1 MRIQHTTYRKIIAL
15 LILLSS
21 VSSLFAQSKTYHV
34 TAEATSGGDGLSWDK
49 AITLTEALNLAK
61 AGDEIWVKGYEDITG
76 HIYKAPEGGFVLP
89 SGVAMYGGFEGK
101 ETNKNALPTGRHKYQ
116 MKYQTALVGDIN
128 TNDKASQQLIIYPE
142 NTTRTDNATHVLT
155 LQMGVTP
162 GNTNENNAPTIVS
175 GFLIAAGN
183 ASGEN
188 TSANGRGGGIY
199 VVNNSNGGNAQ
210 SRFFRISQCNFA
222 NNYGMRGGAIY
233 VDKSCTNPQSAISYC
248 SFFNNVAGKRGTS
261 ENEGGGMWIDGT
273 ATVYNCNINNNTN
286 GGIRLSKTS
295 KIVNCSVIANT
306 VSAVDLTAAGAS
318 GSDGGGAVY
327 NTVLWHCTTLCKNDT
342 RPVFKSCAF
351 SEVESADGKDANGNV
366 RISIQNHTTKPA
378 PWFVQSVVNLGYDF
392 SFSSNLKQL
401 INTSFRFEETSAL
414 YGAGDLQYY
423 QNYIEKSNLEAT
435 GSTDVRGKKRYESS
449 SIDIG
454 AYEYE
459 RLMAGRIRYVMQ
471 NRQGTGDGSSW
482 ANAMDDIQKA
492 INDLAEDANGMKG
505 EVWVAEGTYEI
516 KNRIAEAQ
524 NAPTSLL
531 MKDGISVYGSFKGNE
546 TSRAQR
552 IAASTDLKEPWSW
565 HYKSTIK
572 GNGYES
578 TTWSPT
584 DEEWKVTSSSYHVVW
599 FAPLPD
605 GGQAFSDNVYLEG
618 FIIEGGA
625 YQETNDKKFEPD
637 CGAGVY
643 MNDPNAKLRYCIV
656 RNCNPGIKDTENKTP
671 RGGGIYC
678 RNGMTEGNL
687 VYNCSAYMGGGIYID
702 DAGFVTRSMVTNC
715 SANMGAGVYLK
726 GDATDPNKAYYQ
738 ILATS
743 VVSNNTSTRNGAVY
757 VDGHGLV
764 INNTIT
770 NNYTTNTSDA
780 ADKESS
786 NTGGVYIKKKGLI
799 ANNIIWNN
807 SLLQSTSNSNHQAAR
822 AQVYAASPTKET
834 VQFYNN
840 AISDVNA
847 AIWNN
852 TYQVGT
858 TAINN
863 YYSGMGFEQI
873 QGTQFSTKED
883 FNNKR
888 GVITDKTEVDY
899 FWEVKQ
905 GTRLR
910 NIGISY
916 ALLPSAYLYQ
926 PQIDLNGKPF
936 SFTPSTGAYMPDNHD
951 IVFELNTTAKRL
963 RIYYDR
969 SRELVEGTGQSW
981 EKSYTSSAVDEVID
995 YLATIQDGD
1004 TVNVVEKGSTTKTK
1018 FTINK
1023 ADGYQFEICARE
1035 GIFAPKT
1042 AYVNEESD
1050 AKSCTFRIQPTVLPL
1065 TLYAGY
1071 PAYSEKKNPDDSDR
1085 NPILYRTEVNG
1096 NMEGSELSDGLYHLV
1111 RIEAGANVTIDGYV
1125 FTHAYAAGK
1134 AYMPYGGGALIGSV
1148 DQINDPTTV
1157 KFKNCIFENNT
1168 AMNGA
1173 ALATMPDAENVNLEL
1188 ENCVINNNTS
1198 KDLHNQNPSELPS
1211 IIYLNKSNG
1220 SNNSLTLNHVSIINN
1235 EGVAPDY
1242 NLVQQTSYAVGNKLY
1257 INGAWE
1263 GSKCNNTIDI
1273 NTLGKD
1279 GAMNF
1284 SNPTK
1289 EVGAKMVG
1297 NVYFG
1302 GYAAFRP
1309 LTSSIEAGK
1318 IINSAASS
1326 TTTKDMTGEERN
1338 LGGAPDLGAYEAL
1351 LPKDGHVIYVRSYNT
1366 EWIENNATD
1375 KEQIDGSPNFN
1386 LLNDDTSG
1394 KVYNGTSWDAAI
1406 HGNAVCDLNQLEA
1419 NDNNFYIRLEDGK
1432 MMAAT
1437 KDVRAY
1443 SVYQK
1448 PTSWKNN
1455 TGIYADNYYGPISGH
1470 YSHFMVNGF
1479 INDYLKDNTNA
1490 DLYWNVYQGNTN
1502 HKDKY
1507 SDKDFNLIN
1516 NDRKERYVSGLQFA
1530 VEKAAKY
1537 NEEHKNES
1545 GFIPKEVWV
1554 GAGVYTD
1561 YKGFVIRNG
1570 VKVYGGF
1577 PHEGNPNMDDRLPLL
1592 SQYIP
1597 ARGDKKDKKK
1607 SDYETILQIRKESPV
1622 KRDNNDVLQHNMETE
1637 INNRNVERH
1646 YVLYQPDVCV
1656 PTWHVVGDSSTIT
1669 QANSYRFIKN
1679 NSSHPYYENYQ
1690 GNSANAPYNV
1700 NIYKQYENVKWD
1712 GFTIR
1717 HGYII
1722 NYQANRDGGPGVR
1735 VFDNV
1740 ELENLVI
1747 VNNLNHGYRVRG
1759 GGLYMDG
1766 QNSKISNSYQLNNY
1780 ATNANSVS
1788 KAQVPDDTFK
1798 KNKSKYGNQDVYGGG
1813 AYMIVGTGF
1822 NMVVAKNRVMGTTES
1837 GGGIFI
1843 ESATFYN
1850 NTVAYNMV
1858 ENKNE
1863 GSGIMQWSNAET
1875 GINSSLSLY
1884 NCIIYGNIKRNGGTN
1899 YQVGSTSVNTFKT
1912 PHSCYLPSCTD
1923 ALNNIFKKDSKN
1935 IISSVNPFAD
1945 GENAKN
1951 TLDFRLAAES
1961 KCLNAGTEDLKQ
1973 NGEAKIASLPSKDM
1987 DFTNR
1992 IKDCTVDIGAYEA
2005 DNTENIAAEAKTN
2018 TAGIV
2023 DYIYYVTSN
2032 GYGNRSGDSPKNAA
2046 CADKLQSVLTAAGKL
2061 FEEKNK
2067 GITDNAKKS
2076 KVYVKVAGYQ
2086 ADENGD
2092 RFVYHANTLAD
2103 PNDPQSYTFLIPNGV
2118 WLMGGYNEGTQKNG
2132 VPDPKTYNWDN
2143 DQRDCI
2149 NEYQTLLSAK
2159 TEVKAGSTVTQEVN
2173 GYHTVCFGK
2182 WPTGELDDYNT
2193 TAIEYRAVIDGCHL
2207 IDGNAS
2213 DVAGFKS
2220 MGGAAVVPK
2229 KAHVRNCLITGCE
2242 ATKGGALSLL
2252 KGGMVSGSVI
2262 LNNKAQEGG
2271 AIYAPRTTSQIE
2283 EEKDFHAYVISCTI
2297 VKNDATIGG
2306 GIYQEDNTLIGGNSV
2321 IWGNTAQTD
2330 NNISGKVDF
2339 LSEDY
2344 LQGTGSGSLTTQFYP
2359 YNYCFVEKMSLP
2371 ANMMNTEMSS
2381 DWESYFK
2388 NQTYY
2393 VPRAY
2398 SPLIGNGVDKSYVE
2412 AWKDYGISDYD
2423 ITGKTRTLSER
2434 QTAGAFAL
2442 ELPIFDTTKLLKR
2455 LFVSQEGGELVNDE
2469 NIQKYYGRS
2478 FLTPFNSLDAALDY
2492 IKEAR
2497 EKNVAT
2503 EATHFEIL
2511 MTGGTYKPGKMRK
2524 DKDLSPDQNTIDR
2537 RLQSFT
2543 IPVNVDIFGSFSVND
2558 PYSSTPVDPKTGK
2571 ETGGKFTSLGDKT
2584 LEADGDIKT
2593 ILEDRNKDHMTDN
2606 NKNGLIEPWEFQ
2618 NPTILSGDIKASE
2631 KERNVYHVVY
2641 SNAESTG
2648 TSSSQNNEVVL
2659 DGITIMNG
2667 ETMTELKSIEGENK
2681 IAEIGRGGGIY
2692 TNRVNY
2698 TLNRCRLMKN
2708 SGLHGGAIYANNA
2721 SLDII
2726 GSTIS
2731 GNRDVSEKA
2740 SQDKIALP
2748 GKGGAIYLYLT
2759 ESKNGN
2765 LHIINSLLAN
2775 NDVTCGKI
2783 TSTESSQ
2790 GGAIYIRRA
2799 DDASTMT
2806 AGYQDA
2812 YIVNSLIVN
2821 NKAKEDGAIHV
2832 ENEVSGTITPI
2843 LYNTAIWGNESTG
2856 NSVLLKREHM
2866 RNCAW
2871 DELPESTASTAN
2883 DGNIKLNKENIAS
2896 DGPRFTEPTTIKGY
2910 EGYKLDAKWNPQA
2923 ISVLTDAGDGKK
2935 KADDTYEKGKEGKYF
2950 DWWYKHEDRLDDYG
2964 YPSEY
2969 IRSANSSKEYF
2980 RYVGPKDEKGVVTEK
2995 PIDIGMYEFQYVLKF
3010 TDLERVY
3017 IGMTQEGEGDGSS
3030 WANQSTDL
3038 RGAIIAM
3045 ANPSGN
3051 ASTGTGTGITSKRQ
3065 VFVRGGTYYSPTYSS
3080 GDAFSL
3086 FVNNAD
3092 KAQYIESIELV
3103 GGCTGKK
3110 INGKE
3115 EQDFSNPSVLVE
3127 NPTKVNETKN
3137 LLNITTNG
3145 KPVTIS
3151 GFTFIN
3157 ISNQEDYGVGI
3168 NAVNNLTADGNTA
3181 ATLKVHHCAFRY
3193 NNKAGML
3200 AENKDANSALKLWNV
3215 LFADGKGDGIIINNG
3230 KSDITNA
3237 TFVNN
3242 NGTAVSTTSVYNS
3255 VAWKNKDQA
3264 KLNFKDHYNVI
3275 IDKNVVN
3282 GDVLNGPNFVDP
3294 EHGDYRIRPSLLLL
3308 NQGNNEK
3315 YCQAVGLTEAGH
3327 EIDYPATL
3335 AAEKDLGNT
3344 ARLIGSNIDIGAYE
3358 CDTEMK
3364 SIIYVKSV
3372 LTNGTGESWDNPT
3385 NDLQGA
3391 INLAELYANKHAGEY
3406 GYVFVDRNLKA
3417 DNVNISMPGVKMFG
3431 SMREETSSETG
3442 TEAIVN
3448 DLLSQRKGIIESSSQ
3463 STINGLT
3470 LNNTTTGS
3478 ETRMCLVDG
3487 FKVSGNVSLK
3497 GNSMLSTSIID
3508 GNISGDANGMLYNS
3522 LALGTVENVK
3532 SVNVTASGALS
3543 STTGSA
3549 ANRAS
3554 VNTYN
3559 KPVNTYNKYVK
3570 DEYWKFQLDETSGD
3584 INANADATATNECI
3598 DKVMHRHDLAGNK
3611 RIRDN
3616 VDNGCFETWYLT
3628 NDAEANMTDYPHGK
3642 SVVYVMTEDKE
3653 LKLDNG
3659 FYTETNPFCPGFL
3672 LLKHHAGLRGNNSYV
3687 NLTNFAVERNLKKGT
3702 NFFSMPF
3709 KATKMEV
3716 SGFENPETSG
3726 VIAYYYNAA
3735 TRAKYDYKFGKTN
3748 SEAWIRGVDNQR
3760 NFTAGF
3766 RMDATEAKTVRFYG
3780 TSYTEKDG
3788 RTNRSLLDKIT
3799 LVQNNNQQPWSSSN
3813 GGGLKFTHKENMG
3826 WNLFGSP
3833 YLCAMNYSDME
3844 YGRVIYQYDDND
3856 KDKGNDNDND
3866 NDNDNG
3872 IYKAIN
3878 TDGIK
3883 TGYIPAMDAVFTQT
3897 ATLDN
3902 SEIVI
3907 VEHSP
3912 ARAKT
3917 AYQATKALNIAIT
3930 QNDRISRA
3938 SNGSP
3943 VDDQLQLNAV
3953 PAQEAKSDFDLG
3965 SDGVKWMTSQNAQIY
3980 ATRNGGRYSLLS
3992 AISIDAEQSIG
4003 ISLPETGEYTISIP
4017 EECDASEYET
4027 VWLKDKE
4034 TGKAIDLKEGDYRF
4048 HASQAGEQ
4056 NHRFTISFNRMATDM
4071 KSDISIQSIGFR
4083 TIVLKGLQPNDLISV
4098 YAADGVLALQKKA
4111 KAEKEQ
4117 VRTAI
4122 QGNVIVEVTRGGKQM
4137 AVRKIALK

>member
-15 LILLSS
+15 LILLSC
-21 VSSLFAQSKTYHV
+21 VNPLFAQDSKTYHV
-34 TAEATSGGDGLSWDK
+34 TAEATDSGDGLSWK
-49 AITLTEALNLAK
+49 NAITLTKALSLAK
-61 AGDEIWVKGYEDITG
+61 AGDEIWVKGYEDITD

-89 SGVAMYGGFEGK
+89 SGVGMYGGFAGDEN
-101 ETNKNALPTGRHKYQ
+101 NKNNLPTGRHKYQ
-116 MKYQTALVGDIN
+116 MKYQTALVGDIG

-142 NTTRTDNATHVLT
+142 NTTRNDNATHVLT
-155 LQMGVTP
+155 LQMGVTQD
-162 GNTNENNAPTIVS
+162 NTNDGNKPTIVS

-199 VVNNSNGGNAQ
+199 VVNNSNDNNAG
-210 SRFFRISQCNFA
+210 SRYFRISQCNFA

-233 VDKSCTNPQSAISYC
+233 VDNSCTNQQSAISYC
-248 SFFNNVAGKRGTS
+248 SFFNNVAGKRGAS
-261 ENEGGGMWIDGT
+261 DNEGGGMWIDGT

-286 GGIRLSKTS
+286 GGIRLSSTS

-306 VSAVDLTAAGAS
+306 VSAVDLTTAGAS
-318 GSDGGGAVY
+318 ESDGGGAVY

-351 SEVESADGKDANGNV
+351 SEVEPAGGKDANGNV
-366 RISIQNHTTKPA
+366 HISIQNHTTKPA

-459 RLMAGRIRYVMQ
+459 RLMAGRIRYVKEGG
-471 NRQGTGDGSSW
+471 NGKGTSW
-482 ANAMDDIQKA
+482 EDAMGDIQKA

-505 EVWVAEGTYEI
+505 EVWVAQGTYEI

-531 MKDGISVYGSFKGNE
+531 MKDGISVYGSFRGDE

-552 IAASTDLKEPWSW
+552 LAESTDLKEPWSW
-565 HYKSTIK
+565 HYTSTIK

-618 FIIEGGA
+618 FTIEGGA

-726 GDATDPNKAYYQ
+726 GDATDPSKAYYQ

-858 TAINN
+858 TALNN
-863 YYSGMGFEQI
+863 YYSGMGFI
-873 QGTQFSTKED
+873 QGGTNTPFSTEKD

-888 GVITDKTEVDY
+888 GVITDKTEINY
-899 FWEVKQ
+899 FWELKQ

-936 SFTPSTGAYMPDNHD
+936 SFTPSTGAYMPDNHN
-951 IVFELNTTAKRL
+951 IVFEQNTTTKRL

-1004 TVNVVEKGSTTKTK
+1004 TVNVVEKGSTTKTE
-1018 FTINK
+1018 FIINK

-1071 PAYSEKKNPDDSDR
+1071 PSYSEKKNPDDSDR
-1085 NPILYRTEVNG
+1085 NPTLYRTEVNG
-1096 NMEGSELSDGLYHLV
+1096 NIEGSELSDGLYHLV

-1148 DQINDPTTV
+1148 DQINDSTTV

-1173 ALATMPDAENVNLEL
+1173 ALATMPDAENVDLEL

-1198 KDLHNQNPSELPS
+1198 QDINEQQLTEWPS
-1211 IIYLNKSNG
+1211 IIYLNKSEG
-1220 SNNSLTLNHVSIINN
+1220 SNNQLTLKHVTIINN
-1235 EGVAPDY
+1235 IGLAPEKKD
-1242 NLVQQTSYAVGNKLY
+1242 LGSTSYAAGNVVIYQNAKM
-1257 INGAWE
+1257 E
-1263 GSKCNNTIDI
+1263 GSTANNSIYSI
-1273 NTLGKD
+1273 NTLGEN
-1279 GAMNF
+1279 GAKNF

-1297 NVYFG
+1297 NVYYG
-1302 GYAAFRP
+1302 GYASFRP
-1309 LTSSIEAGK
+1309 LTSSVQAGT
-1318 IINSAASS
+1318 IINSAASCA
-1326 TTTKDMTGEERN
+1326 TPMDITGEERN

-1351 LPKDGHVIYVRSYNT
+1351 LPEDGRVIYVRSYNT
-1366 EWIENNATD
+1366 EWIENDATG
-1375 KEQIDGSPNFN
+1375 KEQIDGSPNFD

-1394 KVYNGTSWDAAI
+1394 KVYNGTSWDTAI
-1406 HGNAVCDLNQLEA
+1406 HGNAVCDLNQLA
-1419 NDNNFYIRLEDGK
+1419 AYDNNFYVRLADGK

-1437 KDVRAY
+1437 KDVSAY
-1443 SVYQK
+1443 SEYQK

-1455 TGIYADNYYGPISGH
+1455 TGIYADNYYGPIAGH
-1470 YSHFMVNGF
+1470 YSHFMVNGY
-1479 INDYLKDNTNA
+1479 INDYLKDDANA

-1561 YKGFVIRNG
+1561 YKGFVIRDG

-1622 KRDNNDVLQHNMETE
+1622 YRDNNDVLQHNMKTE
-1637 INNRNVERH
+1637 IDKRKVERH

-1679 NSSHPYYENYQ
+1679 NSSHPYYANYQ
-1690 GNSANAPYNV
+1690 GNSVNAPYNV

-1780 ATNANSVS
+1780 ATNANSVP

-1798 KNKSKYGNQDVYGGG
+1798 NNKSNYGNQDVYGGG

-1822 NMVVAKNRVMGTTES
+1822 NMVVTKNRVMGSTES

-1951 TLDFRLAAES
+1951 TLDFRLAANSE
-1961 KCLNAGTEDLKQ
+1961 CLNAGTEDLNQ

-2067 GITDNAKKS
+2067 GITDNAKKH

-2213 DVAGFKS
+2213 DKAGFKS

-2252 KGGMVSGSVI
+2252 KGSMVSGSVI

-2283 EEKDFHAYVISCTI
+2283 EKKGFHAYVISCTI

-2330 NNISGKVDF
+2330 NNISGKVDI
-2339 LSEDY
+2339 LSADY
-2344 LQGTGSGSLTTQFYP
+2344 LQGTGSLTTKFYP

-2388 NQTYY
+2388 DQTYY

-2398 SPLIGNGVDKSYVE
+2398 SPLIGNGVDKSYIE
-2412 AWKDYGISDYD
+2412 AWKNYGISDFD
-2423 ITGKTRTLSER
+2423 ITGKTRTLRER

-2442 ELPIFDTTKLLKR
+2442 ELPTFDTTKLLRR
-2455 LFVSQEGGELVNDE
+2455 LFVSQEGGELVNDAD
-2469 NIQKYYGRS
+2469 IQKYYGRS

-2492 IKEAR
+2492 INEAR
-2497 EKNVAT
+2497 KQKVAT

-2524 DKDLSPDQNTIDR
+2524 DKDLSPEQNTIDR

-2543 IPVNVDIFGSFSVND
+2543 IPVNVDIYGSFSVEDN
-2558 PYSSTPVDPKTGK
+2558 YSSDPKDAVPT
-2571 ETGGKFTSLGDKT
+2571 ESFTSLGNIT
-2584 LEADGDIKT
+2584 LRPEMKIKDI
-2593 ILEDRNKDHMTDN
+2593 LSERNKNHMADN

-2631 KERNVYHVVY
+2631 TERNVYHVVY
-2641 SNAESTG
+2641 SNAESTE

-2740 SQDKIALP
+2740 SQDEIAMP

-2799 DDASTMT
+2799 MT

-2832 ENEVSGTITPI
+2832 ENEVTSGTITPI

-2871 DELPESTASTAN
+2871 DELPESTASTTK
-2883 DGNIKLNKENIAS
+2883 DGNIKLNTENIAS

-2923 ISVLTDAGDGKK
+2923 ISVLTDAGDGRKD
-2935 KADDTYEKGKEGKYF
+2935 ANVANEAHEEGKYF
-2950 DWWYKHEDRLDDYG
+2950 DWWNKHENRLKTYG
-2964 YPSEY
+2964 YRSEY
-2969 IRSANSSKEYF
+2969 IRSANSSKDYF

-3051 ASTGTGTGITSKRQ
+3051 SSTGPGTGITSKRQ

-3086 FVNNAD
+3086 YVNDAD

-3151 GFTFIN
+3151 GFTFTN
-3157 ISNQEDYGVGI
+3157 MSNQKDYGVGI
-3168 NAVNNLTADGNTA
+3168 NAMVNNDKAGTGKEMVIHHCSFRHNKGIALDIDNTA
-3181 ATLKVHHCAFRY
+3181 
-3193 NNKAGML
+3193 
-3200 AENKDANSALKLWNV
+3200 KLGTRMWNI
-3215 LFADGKGDGIIINNG
+3215 LFADGDNDAIRLNDSQSMHFVNV
-3230 KSDITNA
+3230 
-3237 TFVNN
+3237 TFVKNRLKAID
-3242 NGTAVSTTSVYNS
+3242 GTASVYNS
-3255 VAWKNKDQA
+3255 LAWQNGDNSIKEGADR
-3264 KLNFKDHYNVI
+3264 YNVVFPN
-3275 IDKNVVN
+3275 DVAN
-3282 GDVLNGPNFVDP
+3282 GDVLKGPNFVDP
-3294 EHGDYRIRPSLLLL
+3294 EKEDYRIRPSLLLL
-3308 NQGNNEK
+3308 DKGSNTK
-3315 YCQAVGLTEAGH
+3315 YIDKTGLKKKSTVAETFAK
-3327 EIDYPATL
+3327 
-3335 AAEKDLGNT
+3335 EKDLGNT
-3344 ARLIGSNIDIGAYE
+3344 ARLIGDNIDIGAYE
-3358 CDTEMK
+3358 CDTK
-3364 SIIYVKSV
+3364 LRDIIYVKEGSAV
-3372 LTNGTGESWDNPT
+3372 AGTGESWDSPT

-3391 INLAELYANKHAGEY
+3391 INLAELYANKHAGKY

-3431 SMREETSSETG
+3431 SMRNETSSATG
-3442 TEAIVN
+3442 TENIVK
-3448 DLLSQRKGIIESSSQ
+3448 DLLTQRKGIIESASQ
-3463 STINGLT
+3463 SAINGLT
-3470 LNNTTTGS
+3470 INNTNTGATS
-3478 ETRMCLVDG
+3478 IVDG
-3487 FKVSGNVSLK
+3487 FKISGAVSIQ

-3532 SVNVTASGALS
+3532 TVNVTASGTLPT
-3543 STTGSA
+3543 TTGSA

-3554 VNTYN
+3554 VT
-3559 KPVNTYNKYVK
+3559 TYNKYVK
-3570 DEYWKFQLDETSGD
+3570 DEYWKYQLDETD
-3584 INANADATATNECI
+3584 NANINANTDASKTQGCI
-3598 DKVMHRHDLAGNK
+3598 DMVMHNHDLAGNL
-3611 RIRDN
+3611 RIRGK

-3628 NDAEANMTDYPHGK
+3628 NDTEANKVDYPHGK
-3642 SVVYVMTEDKE
+3642 SVVYVMEVDKE

-3659 FYTETNPFCPGFL
+3659 FYTDTNPFSPGFL

-3687 NLTNFAVERNLKKGT
+3687 NLTNFAVERNLKAGT

-3709 KATKMEV
+3709 KATNMEV
-3716 SGFENPETSG
+3716 EGTDNPADGSVT
-3726 VIAYYYNAA
+3726 AYYYNAA
-3735 TRAKYDYKFGKTN
+3735 TRAKYDYKFDKTN
-3748 SEAWIRGVDNQR
+3748 SEAWVRGVDNQR

-3766 RMDATEAKTVRFYG
+3766 RMEANGNKTVRFYG
-3780 TSYTEKDG
+3780 NSYTEKDG

-3844 YGRVIYQYDDND
+3844 YGRVIYQCEE
-3856 KDKGNDNDND
+3856 
-3866 NDNDNG
+3866 NG
-3872 IYKAIN
+3872 SYKVIN
-3878 TDGIK
+3878 TYDSNTGNS
-3883 TGYIPAMDAVFTQT
+3883 TDGYIPAMDAVFTQT

-3902 SEIVI
+3902 SESVI
-3907 VEHSP
+3907 VKHSA
-3912 ARAKT
+3912 ARAET
-3917 AYQATKALNIAIT
+3917 AYQETRALDITIT

-3938 SNGSP
+3938 SNGTP

-3965 SDGVKWMTSQNAQIY
+3965 SDGVKWMASQNAQIY

-4048 HASQAGEQ
+4048 HANQAGEQ

-4083 TIVLKGLQPNDLISV
+4083 TIVVKGLQPNDLISV

-4122 QGNVIVEVTRGGKQM
+4122 QGNVIVEVTRGGKQV

>member
-1 MRIQHTTYRKIIAL
+1 MRIHHTTYRKIIAV
-15 LILLSS
+15 LILLNC
-21 VSSLFAQSKTYHV
+21 VTSLSAQGKTYYV
-34 TAEATSGGDGLSWDK
+34 KADSEITTSGSDGLSWEN
-49 AITLTEALNLAK
+49 AITLTEALRLAK

-76 HIYKAPEGGFVLP
+76 HIYKAPKGGFVLP
-89 SGVAMYGGFEGK
+89 SGVAMYGGFAGD
-101 ETNKNALPTGRHKYQ
+101 ETIKNDFPTGRHKYQ

-142 NTTRTDNATHVLT
+142 NTTRSDNATHVLT
-155 LQMGVTP
+155 LQLGVTQD
-162 GNTNENNAPTIVS
+162 NTNDGNKPTIVS

-183 ASGEN
+183 AKGEN

-199 VVNNSNGGNAQ
+199 VVNNSNDNNAG
-210 SRFFRISQCNFA
+210 SRYFRISQCNFA

-233 VDKSCTNPQSAISYC
+233 VDNSCTNQLSAISYC
-248 SFFNNVAGKRGTS
+248 SIFNNVAGKRGTS

-286 GGIRLSKTS
+286 GGIRLSNTS

-306 VSAVDLTAAGAS
+306 VSAVDLTTAGAS
-318 GSDGGGAVY
+318 GSNDGGAVY

-351 SEVESADGKDANGNV
+351 SEVEPAGGKDANGNV
-366 RISIQNHTTKPA
+366 HISIQNHTTKPA
-378 PWFVQSVVNLGYDF
+378 PWFVQNVVNLGFDF

-459 RLMAGRIRYVMQ
+459 RLMAGRIRYVMPT
-471 NRQGTGDGSSW
+471 RQGTGDGSSW
-482 ANAMDDIQKA
+482 ENAMDDIQKA

-531 MKDGISVYGSFKGNE
+531 MKDGISVYGSFKGDE

-726 GDATDPNKAYYQ
+726 GDAKDPNKAYYQ

-786 NTGGVYIKKKGLI
+786 NTGGVYIKEKGLI

-807 SLLQSTSNSNHQAAR
+807 SLLQSTSNSNQQAAR

-863 YYSGMGFEQI
+863 YYSGMGFVLG
-873 QGTQFSTKED
+873 GTNTPFSTEGD

-888 GVITDKTEVDY
+888 GVITDKTEINY
-899 FWEVKQ
+899 FWEVKK

-926 PQIDLNGKPF
+926 PKIDLNGKPF

-951 IVFELNTTAKRL
+951 IVFELNKTAKRL

-995 YLATIQDGD
+995 YLATIQDGG
-1004 TVNVVEKGSTTKTK
+1004 TVDVVEKGSTTKTS

-1042 AYVNEESD
+1042 AYVNEEGD

-1071 PAYSEKKNPDDSDR
+1071 PAYSENKNPDDSDR
-1085 NPILYRTEVNG
+1085 NPTRYRTEVNG
-1096 NMEGSELSDGLYHLV
+1096 NMEGSDLSDGLYHLV

-1157 KFKNCIFENNT
+1157 KFRNCIFENNT

-1198 KDLHNQNPSELPS
+1198 QDINEQQLTELPS
-1211 IIYLNKSNG
+1211 IIYLNKSEG
-1220 SNNSLTLNHVSIINN
+1220 SKNQLTLKHVTIVNN
-1235 EGVAPDY
+1235 IGLAPETKD
-1242 NLVQQTSYAVGNKLY
+1242 LGSTSYAAGNVVIYQSKT
-1257 INGAWE
+1257 IE
-1263 GSKCNNTIDI
+1263 GSTANNSIYPI
-1273 NTLGKD
+1273 NTLGEN
-1279 GAMNF
+1279 GAKNF

-1297 NVYFG
+1297 NVYYG
-1302 GYAAFRP
+1302 GYAFFRP

-1318 IINSAASS
+1318 IINSVASS

-1338 LGGAPDLGAYEAL
+1338 LGGAPDLGAYEAI
-1351 LPKDGHVIYVRSYNT
+1351 LPKAGRVIYVRSYNT
-1366 EWIENNATD
+1366 KYISNEDSNYD
-1375 KEQIDGSPNFN
+1375 DQDGEPDFN
-1386 LLNDDTSG
+1386 LLQKSDTQ
-1394 KVYNGTSWDAAI
+1394 YDGTSWDKAI
-1406 HGNAVCDLNQLEA
+1406 IGNAMCDNTIEKSGNKFYVTDNGTLLNTTI
-1419 NDNNFYIRLEDGK
+1419 DNKEYSETGGK
-1432 MMAAT
+1432 YRSET
-1437 KDVRAY
+1437 NSYGDF
-1443 SVYQK
+1443 
-1448 PTSWKNN
+1448 WKN
-1455 TGIYADNYYGPISGH
+1455 SG
-1470 YSHFMVNGF
+1470 
-1479 INDYLKDNTNA
+1479 
-1490 DLYWNVYQGNTN
+1490 
-1502 HKDKY
+1502 
-1507 SDKDFNLIN
+1507 NLQKQKSTDWDTYNQIKN
-1516 NDRKERYVSGLQFA
+1516 NREERYISGLQYA
-1530 VEKAAKY
+1530 VEKAAKI
-1537 NEEHKNES
+1537 NES
-1545 GFIPKEVWV
+1545 LKPGEEPVVVWV
-1554 GAGVYTD
+1554 GAGIYTD
-1561 YKGFVIRNG
+1561 YKGFVIRDK

-1577 PHEGNPNMDDRLPLL
+1577 PYEGYPNESDRHPLL
-1592 SQYIP
+1592 SQYVP
-1597 ARGDKKDKKK
+1597 ARKEYENLVKTK
-1607 SDYETILQIRKESPV
+1607 YETILQIRKESPV
-1622 KRDNNDVLQHNMETE
+1622 YFKKGDKEMWYQEYKPEDGSKYEHTKTLIDKKET
-1637 INNRNVERH
+1637 ERH
-1646 YVLYQPDVCV
+1646 YVLYQPDVCL
-1656 PTWHVVGDSSTIT
+1656 PTWSPSGD
-1669 QANSYRFIKN
+1669 
-1679 NSSHPYYENYQ
+1679 
-1690 GNSANAPYNV
+1690 GNSLRTDGNAV
-1700 NIYKQYENVKWD
+1700 RYKGNLIDNKYYKDYEYAKWD
-1712 GFTIR
+1712 GFSVR

-1722 NYQANRDGGPGVR
+1722 NYPGANRDGGAGVR
-1735 VFDNV
+1735 VFRGV
-1740 ELENLVI
+1740 ELENLII
-1747 VNNLNHGYRVRG
+1747 VNNFNHGGRVRG

-1766 QNSKISNSYQLNNY
+1766 ENSKISNSYLLRNLSY
-1780 ATNANSVS
+1780 ANSS
-1788 KAQVPDDTFK
+1788 E
-1798 KNKSKYGNQDVYGGG
+1798 SYGGG
-1813 AYMIVGTGF
+1813 AYMIQGTGY
-1822 NMVVAKNRVMGTTES
+1822 NLVVANNRCYNGTCR
-1837 GGGIFI
+1837 GGGIFL
-1843 ESATFYN
+1843 ESAKFYN
-1850 NTVAYNMV
+1850 NTIAYNMATD
-1858 ENKNE
+1858 
-1863 GSGIMQWSNAET
+1863 GT
-1875 GINSSLSLY
+1875 GIYHWQDAKTGVASQLSLY
-1884 NCIIYGNIKRNGGTN
+1884 NCIIYDNYNNSKQITDQVNSAASDKMNPSHNCYMNSGNINDKFKECDGNFTGTKAQAFPFENQTYESGHEGNFRFRNARL
-1899 YQVGSTSVNTFKT
+1899 K
-1912 PHSCYLPSCTD
+1912 
-1923 ALNNIFKKDSKN
+1923 NN
-1935 IISSVNPFAD
+1935 
-1945 GENAKN
+1945 
-1951 TLDFRLAAES
+1951 FRLAANSE
-1961 KCLNAGTEDLKQ
+1961 CLNAGTEDLNQ
-1973 NGEAKIASLPSKDM
+1973 NDEAKIASLPSKDM

-2005 DNTENIAAEAKTN
+2005 DNTENIAAQEKKYKADN
-2018 TAGIV
+2018 ADIV

-2032 GYGNRSGDSPKNAA
+2032 GYGNRSGDSPENAA
-2046 CADKLQSVLTAAGKL
+2046 CADKLQSVLTAAGEL
-2061 FEEKNK
+2061 FKEKNK
-2067 GITDNAKKS
+2067 GITDNNKKH

-2086 ADENGD
+2086 ADENGN

-2103 PNDPQSYTFLIPNGV
+2103 PKDPQSYTFLIPNGV

-2132 VPDPKTYNWDN
+2132 VPDPKTYNWDV

-2193 TAIEYRAVIDGCHL
+2193 RAIEYRAVIDGCHL

-2213 DVAGFKS
+2213 DKAGFKS

-2297 VKNDATIGG
+2297 VKNEATTGG

-2330 NNISGKVDF
+2330 NNISGKVDI

-2344 LQGTGSGSLTTQFYP
+2344 LQGTGSLTTQFYP

-2371 ANMMNTEMSS
+2371 ANMMNTEMTS

-2388 NQTYY
+2388 DETYY

-2398 SPLIGNGVDKSYVE
+2398 SPLIGNGVDKAYIE
-2412 AWKDYGISDYD
+2412 AWKKYGISDYD
-2423 ITGKTRTLSER
+2423 ITGKTRTLIER

-2442 ELPIFDTTKLLKR
+2442 KLPTFDTARLLKR

-2469 NIQKYYGRS
+2469 DIQKYYGRS

-2492 IKEAR
+2492 IEEAR
-2497 EKNVAT
+2497 KQIVAA
-2503 EATHFEIL
+2503 ATTRFEIL
-2511 MTGGTYKPGKMRK
+2511 MTGGTYKPGKMREK
-2524 DKDLSPDQNTIDR
+2524 GNISTGQTNIDR

-2543 IPVNVDIFGSFSVND
+2543 IPANVDIFGSFNVND
-2558 PYSSTPVDPKTGK
+2558 LYSSTPVDPKTGEK
-2571 ETGGKFTSLGDKT
+2571 TGEELISLGGKT
-2584 LEADGDIKT
+2584 LKADGEIKT
-2593 ILEDRNKDHMTDN
+2593 ILENRNKDHMTDN

-2631 KERNVYHVVY
+2631 KEHNVYHVVY

-2740 SQDKIALP
+2740 SQDEIALP

-2759 ESKNGN
+2759 ASKNGN

-2775 NDVTCGKI
+2775 NDVTCGKY
-2783 TSTESSQ
+2783 TGTEVSQ

-2799 DDASTMT
+2799 DDASSM
-2806 AGYQDA
+2806 AEDYQDA

-2821 NKAKEDGAIHV
+2821 NKANQDGAIHV
-2832 ENEVSGTITPI
+2832 ENEVKGGTITPI

-2856 NSVLLKREHM
+2856 NSVLLQREHM
-2866 RNCAW
+2866 NNCAW
-2871 DELPESTASTAN
+2871 DELPESTTSTAN

-2923 ISVLTDAGDGKK
+2923 ISVLTDAGDGRKD
-2935 KADDTYEKGKEGKYF
+2935 ANVANEAHEEGKYF
-2950 DWWYKHEDRLDDYG
+2950 DWWNKHEDRLEAYG
-2964 YPSEY
+2964 YRSEY
-2969 IRSANSSKEYF
+2969 IRSANSSKDYF
-2980 RYVGPKDEKGVVTEK
+2980 RYVGPKDENGNEADK

-3051 ASTGTGTGITSKRQ
+3051 SSAGTGTGITSKRQ

-3086 FVNNAD
+3086 FVNNGD
-3092 KAQYIESIELV
+3092 KAKYIESIELV

-3110 INGKE
+3110 KNGKE

-3151 GFTFIN
+3151 GFTFTN
-3157 ISNQEDYGVGI
+3157 MSNQKDYGVGI
-3168 NAVNNLTADGNTA
+3168 NAVNNLTADGKTA

-3200 AENKDANSALKLWNV
+3200 AQNTDAKSALKLWNV
-3215 LFADGKGDGIIINNG
+3215 LFANGYRDGIIITGDG
-3230 KSDITNA
+3230 KPDITNA

-3242 NGTAVSTTSVYNS
+3242 KGNAVSTKSVYNS
-3255 VAWKNKDQA
+3255 VAWGNGTQD
-3264 KLNFKDHYNVI
+3264 LNTDNS
-3275 IDKNVVN
+3275 NVVIAADIKN

-3315 YCQAVGLTEAGH
+3315 YCQAVGLTEEGH

-3344 ARLIGSNIDIGAYE
+3344 ARLIGDKIDIGAYE

-3372 LTNGTGESWDNPT
+3372 LTNGTGENWDNPT

-3391 INLAELYANKHAGEY
+3391 INLAELYANKNPGEY

-3431 SMREETSSETG
+3431 SMREETSSKPG
-3442 TEAIVN
+3442 TEAIVSN
-3448 DLLSQRKGIIESSSQ
+3448 LLSQRRGIIESSSQ

-3470 LNNTTTGS
+3470 LNNATTGT

-3497 GNSMLSTSIID
+3497 GNSMLSTSILD
-3508 GNISGDANGMLYNS
+3508 ANAKVSGDASGLLYNS

-3532 SVNVTASGALS
+3532 SVNVTASGELPS
-3543 STTGSA
+3543 PDGSA

-3554 VNTYN
+3554 VTTDNKYN
-3559 KPVNTYNKYVK
+3559 EYVK
-3570 DEYWKFQLDETSGD
+3570 DDYWKYQLVETD
-3584 INANADATATNECI
+3584 NDNINKHDANVDGNPTKACI
-3598 DKVMHRHDLAGNK
+3598 TQVMHNHDLAGNQ
-3611 RIRDN
+3611 RIRDK

-3628 NDAEANMTDYPHGK
+3628 NDAEAKETDYPHGK

-3659 FYTETNPFCPGFL
+3659 LYTETNPFSPGFL

-3687 NLTNFAVERNLKKGT
+3687 NLTYFAVERDLKAGT

-3709 KATKMEV
+3709 KATDMKVEGTNDPANGSV
-3716 SGFENPETSG
+3716 T
-3726 VIAYYYNAA
+3726 AYYYNAA
-3735 TRAKYDYKFGKTN
+3735 TRAKYDYKFDQNDSK
-3748 SEAWIRGVDNQR
+3748 AWVRGVDNQR

-3766 RMDATEAKTVRFYG
+3766 RMDANGNKTVRFYG
-3780 TSYTEKDG
+3780 ISYTENG
-3788 RTNRSLLDKIT
+3788 SQLGQIT

-3856 KDKGNDNDND
+3856 KDKGN
-3866 NDNDNG
+3866 
-3872 IYKAIN
+3872 YKTIN
-3878 TDGIK
+3878 TYDSATGS
-3883 TGYIPAMDAVFTQT
+3883 TTDGYIPAMDAVFTQT

-3902 SEIVI
+3902 SESVI
-3907 VEHSP
+3907 VKHSP
-3912 ARAKT
+3912 ARATT
-3917 AYQATKALNIAIT
+3917 AYAETRALDIAIT
-3930 QNDRISRA
+3930 QNSRISRA
-3938 SNGSP
+3938 GNGTP

-3965 SDGVKWMTSQNAQIY
+3965 SDGVKWMASQNAQIY

-4017 EECDASEYET
+4017 EDCDASEYET

-4122 QGNVIVEVTRGGKQM
+4122 QGNVIVEVTRGGKQV

>member
-15 LILLSS
+15 LILLSC
-21 VSSLFAQSKTYHV
+21 VNPLFAQDSKTYHV
-34 TAEATSGGDGLSWDK
+34 TAEATTGGDGSSWKK
-49 AITLTEALNLAK
+49 AITLTEALSQAT

-89 SGVAMYGGFEGK
+89 SGVAMYGGFKGD
-101 ETNKNALPTGRHKYQ
+101 ETIKNNLPTGRHKYQ
-116 MKYQTALVGDIN
+116 MKYQTALVGDID
-128 TNDKASQQLIIYPE
+128 TNDQASQQLIIYPE
-142 NTTRTDNATHVLT
+142 NTTRSDNATHVLT

-162 GNTNENNAPTIVS
+162 DNTNDGNKPTIVS

-183 ASGEN
+183 ASGAN

-199 VVNNSNGGNAQ
+199 VVNNSNDGNAQ

-233 VDKSCTNPQSAISYC
+233 VDNSCTNQQSAISYC
-248 SFFNNVAGKRGTS
+248 SFFNNVAGKRGAS
-261 ENEGGGMWIDGT
+261 DNEGGGMWIDGT

-286 GGIRLSKTS
+286 GGIRLSSTS

-306 VSAVDLTAAGAS
+306 VSAVDLTTAGAS

-401 INTSFRFEETSAL
+401 FNTSFRFEETSAL

-459 RLMAGRIRYVMQ
+459 RLMAGRIRYVMP
-471 NRQGTGDGSSW
+471 NRVGKGDGSSW
-482 ANAMDDIQKA
+482 ENAMDDIQKA

-531 MKDGISVYGSFKGNE
+531 MKDGISVYGSFKGDE
-546 TSRAQR
+546 KSRAER

-565 HYKSTIK
+565 HYPSIIK

-618 FIIEGGA
+618 FTIEGGA
-625 YQETNDKKFEPD
+625 YQETNDPKFYPD

-643 MNDPNAKLRYCIV
+643 MDDPNAKLRYCIV

-951 IVFELNTTAKRL
+951 IVFELNKTDKRL

-981 EKSYTSSAVDEVID
+981 ANSYTSSAVDEVID
-995 YLATIQDGD
+995 YLATIQEGD

-1023 ADGYQFEICARE
+1023 KDGYQFEICARE

-1071 PAYSEKKNPDDSDR
+1071 PAYSEKEDPTDSDR

-1096 NMEGSELSDGLYHLV
+1096 NIEGSELSDGLYHLV

-1198 KDLHNQNPSELPS
+1198 QDINEQQLTEWPS
-1211 IIYLNKSNG
+1211 IIYLNKSEG
-1220 SNNSLTLNHVSIINN
+1220 SKNQLTLKHVTIINN
-1235 EGVAPDY
+1235 IGLAPETKD
-1242 NLVQQTSYAVGNKLY
+1242 LGSTSYAAGNVVIYQSKT
-1257 INGAWE
+1257 IE
-1263 GSKCNNTIDI
+1263 GSTANNSIYPI
-1273 NTLGKD
+1273 NTLGEN
-1279 GAMNF
+1279 GAKNF

-1289 EVGAKMVG
+1289 EVGAKMAG
-1297 NVYFG
+1297 NVYYG
-1302 GYAAFRP
+1302 GYAFFRP

-1318 IINSAASS
+1318 IINSAASC

-1351 LPKDGHVIYVRSYNT
+1351 LPEYGRVIYVRSYNT
-1366 EWIENNATD
+1366 EYISQENSND
-1375 KEQIDGSPNFN
+1375 DDQDGKPNFN
-1386 LLNDDTSG
+1386 LLKDTNI
-1394 KVYNGTSWDAAI
+1394 KYDGTSWDKAI
-1406 HGNAVCDLNQLEA
+1406 IGNAMCDNNIERKG
-1419 NDNNFYIRLEDGK
+1419 NNFYVTENGNLLNTTIGNE
-1432 MMAAT
+1432 
-1437 KDVRAY
+1437 AY
-1443 SVYQK
+1443 SQDGRKYRSK
-1448 PTSWKNN
+1448 TDSYGGFWKN
-1455 TGIYADNYYGPISGH
+1455 SGNLQNQDSTALEKP
-1470 YSHFMVNGF
+1470 YNK
-1479 INDYLKDNTNA
+1479 ITNNR
-1490 DLYWNVYQGNTN
+1490 D
-1502 HKDKY
+1502 
-1507 SDKDFNLIN
+1507 
-1516 NDRKERYVSGLQFA
+1516 ERYISGLQYA
-1530 VEKAAKY
+1530 VERAAEQNKNLKAG
-1537 NEEHKNES
+1537 EE
-1545 GFIPKEVWV
+1545 PVVVWV
-1554 GAGVYTD
+1554 GAGIYTD
-1561 YKGFVIRNG
+1561 YKGFVIRDK

-1577 PHEGNPNMDDRLPLL
+1577 PYEGYPNESDRHPLL
-1592 SQYIP
+1592 SQYVP
-1597 ARGDKKDKKK
+1597 ARKEYENLDKTK
-1607 SDYETILQIRKESPV
+1607 YETILQIRKESPV
-1622 KRDNNDVLQHNMETE
+1622 YFTASSKEMWYQENKPEDGSKYEYTKTLIDKKET
-1637 INNRNVERH
+1637 ERH
-1646 YVLYQPDVCV
+1646 YVLYQPDVCL
-1656 PTWHVVGDSSTIT
+1656 PTWSPSGD
-1669 QANSYRFIKN
+1669 
-1679 NSSHPYYENYQ
+1679 
-1690 GNSANAPYNV
+1690 GNSLRTDGNAV
-1700 NIYKQYENVKWD
+1700 RYKGDLKDKKYYKNYEYAKWD
-1712 GFTIR
+1712 GFSVR

-1722 NYQANRDGGPGVR
+1722 NYPGANRDGGAGVR
-1735 VFDNV
+1735 VFRGV
-1740 ELENLVI
+1740 ELENLII
-1747 VNNLNHGYRVRG
+1747 VNNFNHGSRVRG

-1766 QNSKISNSYQLNNY
+1766 ENSKISNSYLLRNLSY
-1780 ATNANSVS
+1780 ANSS
-1788 KAQVPDDTFK
+1788 E
-1798 KNKSKYGNQDVYGGG
+1798 SYGGG
-1813 AYMIVGTGF
+1813 AYMIQGTGY
-1822 NMVVAKNRVMGTTES
+1822 NLVVANNRCYNGKS
-1837 GGGIFI
+1837 WGGGIFL
-1843 ESATFYN
+1843 ESAKFYN
-1850 NTVAYNMV
+1850 NTIAYNMST
-1858 ENKNE
+1858 
-1863 GSGIMQWSNAET
+1863 SGT
-1875 GINSSLSLY
+1875 GIYHWQDNNTGIDSQLSLY
-1884 NCIIYGNIKRNGGTN
+1884 NCIIYDNYNNDKSITDQVNSAASDKMNPSHNCYMNSGNINNKFQESYGNFTGTKAQAFPFEDQTYESGHEGNFRFRNARLKNNFRLNESDGLDGNKCLNGGTTE
-1899 YQVGSTSVNTFKT
+1899 VGNGII
-1912 PHSCYLPSCTD
+1912 LPET
-1923 ALNNIFKKDSKN
+1923 
-1935 IISSVNPFAD
+1935 
-1945 GENAKN
+1945 
-1951 TLDFRLAAES
+1951 
-1961 KCLNAGTEDLKQ
+1961 
-1973 NGEAKIASLPSKDM
+1973 DM
-1987 DFTNR
+1987 DYTNR
-1992 IKDCTVDIGAYEA
+1992 IKDCAIDIGAYEA
-2005 DNTENIAAEAKTN
+2005 DNTANIAPQEKTDG
-2018 TAGIV
+2018 AGIV
-2023 DYIYYVTSN
+2023 DYIYYVTQN
-2032 GYGNRSGDSPKNAA
+2032 GWGNRSGNSPKNAA

-2061 FEEKNK
+2061 FEEKNQ
-2067 GITDNAKKS
+2067 GITDNDKKH

-2086 ADENGD
+2086 ADENGN

-2103 PNDPQSYTFLIPNGV
+2103 PKDPQSYTFLIPNGV

-2132 VPDPKTYNWDN
+2132 EPIEGTYNWDN

-2213 DVAGFKS
+2213 DKAGFKS

-2252 KGGMVSGSVI
+2252 KGSMVSGSVI

-2330 NNISGKVDF
+2330 NNISGKVDL
-2339 LSEDY
+2339 LSADY
-2344 LQGTGSGSLTTQFYP
+2344 LQGTGSLTTKFYP

-2469 NIQKYYGRS
+2469 DIQKYYGRS

-2584 LEADGDIKT
+2584 LKADGDIKT

-2740 SQDKIALP
+2740 NQDKIVLP

-2799 DDASTMT
+2799 DDAGSMKP
-2806 AGYQDA
+2806 GYQDA

-2821 NKAKEDGAIHV
+2821 NKAMQDGAIHV

-2856 NSVLLKREHM
+2856 KSVLLKREHM
-2866 RNCAW
+2866 NNCAW

-2923 ISVLTDAGDGKK
+2923 ISVLTDAGDGRKD
-2935 KADDTYEKGKEGKYF
+2935 ANVANETGKYL
-2950 DWWYKHEDRLDDYG
+2950 DWWSKHNTRLSKYG

-2969 IRSANSSKEYF
+2969 IRSANISKEYY
-2980 RYVGPKDEKGVVTEK
+2980 RYVGPKNEIGEVTDK

-3010 TDLERVY
+3010 TDLEKVY

-3051 ASTGTGTGITSKRQ
+3051 SSAGTGTGITSKRQ

-3151 GFTFIN
+3151 GFTFTN
-3157 ISNQEDYGVGI
+3157 MSNQKDYGVGI
-3168 NAVNNLTADGNTA
+3168 NAMVNNNQAGTGEKMRL
-3181 ATLKVHHCAFRY
+3181 HHCAFRE
-3193 NNKAGML
+3193 NNGTGMVV
-3200 AENKDANSALKLWNV
+3200 NNQKGYGINMWNV
-3215 LFADGKGDGIIINNG
+3215 LFADGKANG
-3230 KSDITNA
+3230 LTIYGSQSADITNA
-3237 TFVNN
+3237 TFVCNKD
-3242 NGTAVSTTSVYNS
+3242 TAVSGTDNVYNS
-3255 VAWKNKDQA
+3255 VAWKNGSQDLNKDI
-3264 KLNFKDHYNVI
+3264 KYN
-3275 IDKNVVN
+3275 NVVIDRTIEN
-3282 GDVLNGPNFVDP
+3282 GNVLNGPNFVDP
-3294 EHGDYRIRPSLLLL
+3294 TNCDYRIRPSLLLL

-3315 YCQAVGLTEAGH
+3315 YCQAVGLTEEGH

-3344 ARLIGSNIDIGAYE
+3344 ARLIGEKIDIGAYE

-3431 SMREETSSETG
+3431 SMREETRSKTG
-3442 TEAIVN
+3442 TTETEKTEVIVN

-3463 STINGLT
+3463 SAIIGLT
-3470 LNNTTTGS
+3470 LNNATTGT
-3478 ETRMCLVDG
+3478 ENRMCLVDG
-3487 FKVSGNVSLK
+3487 FKVSGNVSLQ

-3532 SVNVTASGALS
+3532 SVNVTAAKVLPEISGN
-3543 STTGSA
+3543 A
-3549 ANRAS
+3549 ANRDS
-3554 VNTYN
+3554 VT
-3559 KPVNTYNKYVK
+3559 TDNKYVK
-3570 DEYWKFQLDETSGD
+3570 DDYWKYQLDETD
-3584 INANADATATNECI
+3584 NDNINQHDANVDGNPTKACI
-3598 DKVMHRHDLAGNK
+3598 DKVMHDHDLAGNK
-3611 RIRDN
+3611 RIRDK

-3628 NDAEANMTDYPHGK
+3628 NDATANQDDYPHGK

-3653 LKLDNG
+3653 LKLDNT
-3659 FYTETNPFCPGFL
+3659 FYTETNPFSPGFL

-3687 NLTNFAVERNLKKGT
+3687 NLTNFAVERNLKAGT

-3709 KATKMEV
+3709 KATNMEV
-3716 SGFENPETSG
+3716 EGANNPADGSVT
-3726 VIAYYYNAA
+3726 AYYYNAA
-3735 TRAKYDYKFGKTN
+3735 TRAKYDYKFVQSK
-3748 SEAWIRGVDNQR
+3748 SKAWVRGVDNQR

-3844 YGRVIYQYDDND
+3844 YDRIIYQYDDND
-3856 KDKGNDNDND
+3856 KDKGN
-3866 NDNDNG
+3866 
-3872 IYKAIN
+3872 YKTIN
-3878 TDGIK
+3878 TYDSATGS
-3883 TGYIPAMDAVFTQT
+3883 TTDGYIPAMDAVFTQT

-3902 SEIVI
+3902 SESVI
-3907 VEHSP
+3907 VEHSE
-3912 ARAKT
+3912 AKATT
-3917 AYQATKALNIAIT
+3917 AYAEPRALDIAIT
-3930 QNDRISRA
+3930 QNSRTSRA
-3938 SNGSP
+3938 SNGTP

-3965 SDGVKWMTSQNAQIY
+3965 SDGVKWMASQNAQIY

-4048 HASQAGEQ
+4048 HANQAGEQ

-4071 KSDISIQSIGFR
+4071 KSDISIQAIGFR

-4098 YAADGVLALQKKA
+4098 YATDGVLALQKKA
-4111 KAEKEQ
+4111 KAEQEQ

-4122 QGNVIVEVTRGGKQM
+4122 QGNVIVEVTRGGKQV

>member
-1 MRIQHTTYRKIIAL
+1 MRIPDTKYFRTIAVLFFLSCTLSL
-15 LILLSS
+15 L
-21 VSSLFAQSKTYHV
+21 AQGKTYHV
-34 TAEATSGGDGLSWDK
+34 KVDSEITASGGDGLSWDK
-49 AITLTEALNLAK
+49 AITLESALSLAK

-89 SGVAMYGGFEGK
+89 SGVAMYGGFAGD
-101 ETNKNALPTGRHKYQ
+101 ETIKNNLPTGRHKYQ

-199 VVNNSNGGNAQ
+199 VVNNSNDNNAS
-210 SRFFRISQCNFA
+210 SRHFRISQCNFA

-233 VDKSCTNPQSAISYC
+233 VDNSCTNQQSAISYC
-248 SFFNNVAGKRGTS
+248 SFFNNVAGKRGAS
-261 ENEGGGMWIDGT
+261 DNEGGGMWIDGT

-286 GGIRLSKTS
+286 GGIRLSSTS

-306 VSAVDLTAAGAS
+306 VSAVDLTTAGAS
-318 GSDGGGAVY
+318 GSDDGGAVY

-351 SEVESADGKDANGNV
+351 SEVEPAGGKDANGNV
-366 RISIQNHTTKPA
+366 HISIQNHTTKPA
-378 PWFVQSVVNLGYDF
+378 PWFVQSVVNLGFDF

-459 RLMAGRIRYVMQ
+459 RLMAGRIRYVMPTP
-471 NRQGTGDGSSW
+471 QGTGDGSSW
-482 ANAMDDIQKA
+482 ENAMGDIQKA

-531 MKDGISVYGSFKGNE
+531 MKDGISVYGSFKGDE

-618 FIIEGGA
+618 FTIEGGA
-625 YQETNDKKFEPD
+625 YQETNDPKFEPD

-726 GDATDPNKAYYQ
+726 GDATNSEKAYYQ

-807 SLLQSTSNSNHQAAR
+807 SLLQSTSNSNQQAAR

-863 YYSGMGFEQI
+863 YYSGMGFILGDTDTPFCTTEA
-873 QGTQFSTKED
+873 

-888 GVITDKTEVDY
+888 GVITDKTEINY
-899 FWEVKQ
+899 FWELKQ

-936 SFTPSTGAYMPDNHD
+936 SFTPSTGAYMPDNHN
-951 IVFELNTTAKRL
+951 IVFELNKTDKRL

-995 YLATIQDGD
+995 YLATIQDGGK
-1004 TVNVVEKGSTTKTK
+1004 VNVVEKGSTTKTE

-1071 PAYSEKKNPDDSDR
+1071 PAYSENKNPDDSDR
-1085 NPILYRTEVNG
+1085 NPTLYRTEING

-1157 KFKNCIFENNT
+1157 KFRNCIFENNT

-1173 ALATMPDAENVNLEL
+1173 ALATMPDAENVNLKL

-1198 KDLHNQNPSELPS
+1198 QDINEQQLTEWPS
-1211 IIYLNKSNG
+1211 IIYLNKSEG
-1220 SNNSLTLNHVSIINN
+1220 SNNQLTLKHVTIINN
-1235 EGVAPDY
+1235 IGLAPTIKD
-1242 NLVQQTSYAVGNKLY
+1242 LGSTSYAAGNVVIY
-1257 INGAWE
+1257 QGQTIE
-1263 GSKCNNTIDI
+1263 GSTACNSIYPI
-1273 NTLGKD
+1273 HTLGES
-1279 GAMNF
+1279 GAKNF

-1289 EVGAKMVG
+1289 EVGARMVG
-1297 NVYFG
+1297 NVYYG
-1302 GYAAFRP
+1302 GYAFFRP

-1326 TTTKDMTGEERN
+1326 TTTKDMTDEERN
-1338 LGGAPDLGAYEAL
+1338 LGGAPDLGAYEAI
-1351 LPKDGHVIYVRSYNT
+1351 LPEDGRVIYVRSYNT
-1366 EWIENNATD
+1366 KYISNEDSNYD
-1375 KEQIDGSPNFN
+1375 DQDGEPDFN
-1386 LLNDDTSG
+1386 LLQKSDTQ
-1394 KVYNGTSWDAAI
+1394 YDGTSWDKAI
-1406 HGNAVCDLNQLEA
+1406 IGNAMCDNTIEKSGNKFYVTDNGTLLNTTI
-1419 NDNNFYIRLEDGK
+1419 DNKEYSETGGK
-1432 MMAAT
+1432 YRSET
-1437 KDVRAY
+1437 NSYGDF
-1443 SVYQK
+1443 
-1448 PTSWKNN
+1448 WKN
-1455 TGIYADNYYGPISGH
+1455 SG
-1470 YSHFMVNGF
+1470 
-1479 INDYLKDNTNA
+1479 
-1490 DLYWNVYQGNTN
+1490 
-1502 HKDKY
+1502 
-1507 SDKDFNLIN
+1507 NLQKQKSTDWDTYNQIKN
-1516 NDRKERYVSGLQFA
+1516 NREERYISGLQYA
-1530 VEKAAKY
+1530 VEKAAKI
-1537 NEEHKNES
+1537 NES
-1545 GFIPKEVWV
+1545 LKPGEEPVVVWV
-1554 GAGVYTD
+1554 GAGIYTD
-1561 YKGFVIRNG
+1561 YKGFVIRDK

-1577 PHEGNPNMDDRLPLL
+1577 PYEGYPNESDRHPLL
-1592 SQYIP
+1592 SQYVP
-1597 ARGDKKDKKK
+1597 ARKEYENLVKTK
-1607 SDYETILQIRKESPV
+1607 YETILQIRKESPV
-1622 KRDNNDVLQHNMETE
+1622 YFKKGDKEMWYQEYKPEDGSKYEHTKTLIDKKET
-1637 INNRNVERH
+1637 ERH
-1646 YVLYQPDVCV
+1646 YVLYQPDVCL
-1656 PTWHVVGDSSTIT
+1656 PTWSPSGD
-1669 QANSYRFIKN
+1669 
-1679 NSSHPYYENYQ
+1679 
-1690 GNSANAPYNV
+1690 GNSLRTDGNAV
-1700 NIYKQYENVKWD
+1700 RYKGNLIDNKYYKDYEYAKWD
-1712 GFTIR
+1712 GFSVR

-1722 NYQANRDGGPGVR
+1722 NYPGANRDGGAGVR
-1735 VFDNV
+1735 VFRGV
-1740 ELENLVI
+1740 ELENLII
-1747 VNNLNHGYRVRG
+1747 VNNFNHGGRVRG

-1766 QNSKISNSYQLNNY
+1766 ENSKISNSYLLRNLSY
-1780 ATNANSVS
+1780 ANSS
-1788 KAQVPDDTFK
+1788 E
-1798 KNKSKYGNQDVYGGG
+1798 SYGGG
-1813 AYMIVGTGF
+1813 AYMIQGTGY
-1822 NMVVAKNRVMGTTES
+1822 NLVVANNRCYNGTCR
-1837 GGGIFI
+1837 GGGIFL
-1843 ESATFYN
+1843 ESAKFYN
-1850 NTVAYNMV
+1850 NTIAYNMATD
-1858 ENKNE
+1858 
-1863 GSGIMQWSNAET
+1863 GT
-1875 GINSSLSLY
+1875 GIYHWQDAKTGVASQLSLY
-1884 NCIIYGNIKRNGGTN
+1884 NCIIYDNYNNSKQITDQVNSAASDKMNPSHNCYMNSGNINDKFKESDGNFTGTKAQAFPFENQTYESGHEGNFRFRNARL
-1899 YQVGSTSVNTFKT
+1899 K
-1912 PHSCYLPSCTD
+1912 
-1923 ALNNIFKKDSKN
+1923 NN
-1935 IISSVNPFAD
+1935 
-1945 GENAKN
+1945 
-1951 TLDFRLAAES
+1951 FRLAANSE
-1961 KCLNAGTEDLKQ
+1961 CLNAGTEDLNQ
-1973 NGEAKIASLPSKDM
+1973 NKEAKIASLPSKDM

-2005 DNTENIAAEAKTN
+2005 DNTANITAQKKKNSEGKVEAY
-2018 TAGIV
+2018 V
-2023 DYIYYVTSN
+2023 YYVTQN

-2067 GITDNAKKS
+2067 DITDNNKKS

-2086 ADENGD
+2086 ANENGD

-2118 WLMGGYNEGTQKNG
+2118 WLMGGYNEGDQEGGK
-2132 VPDPKTYNWDN
+2132 PKDGTYNWN
-2143 DQRDCI
+2143 DDKRDCI
-2149 NEYQTLLSAK
+2149 NKYQTILSAK

-2213 DVAGFKS
+2213 DKAGFKS

-2321 IWGNTAQTD
+2321 IWGNNAQAD
-2330 NNISGKVDF
+2330 NNISGKVDI

-2344 LQGTGSGSLTTQFYP
+2344 LQGTGSRTTKFYP

-2371 ANMMNTEMSS
+2371 ANMMNTEMTS

-2388 NQTYY
+2388 NQIYY

-2398 SPLIGNGVDKSYVE
+2398 SPLIGNGVDKAYIE
-2412 AWKDYGISDYD
+2412 AWKNYGISDYD

-2442 ELPIFDTTKLLKR
+2442 ELPTFDEKKLLTR
-2455 LFVSQEGGELVNDE
+2455 LFVSQEGGELVKDAD
-2469 NIQKYYGRS
+2469 IQKYYGRS

-2492 IKEAR
+2492 INEAR
-2497 EKNVAT
+2497 KQEVADET
-2503 EATHFEIL
+2503 THFEIL

-2524 DKDLSPDQNTIDR
+2524 KENISTGQTNIDR

-2543 IPVNVDIFGSFSVND
+2543 IPANVDIFGSFSVEDN
-2558 PYSSTPVDPKTGK
+2558 YSSDPKDAVPT
-2571 ETGGKFTSLGDKT
+2571 ESFTSLGNIT
-2584 LEADGDIKT
+2584 LRPEMKIKDI
-2593 ILEDRNKDHMTDN
+2593 LSERNKNHMADN

-2641 SNAESTG
+2641 SNAES
-2648 TSSSQNNEVVL
+2648 SQNNEVVL

-2667 ETMTELKSIEGENK
+2667 ETMTELKTIEGEDEEV
-2681 IAEIGRGGGIY
+2681 AEIGRGGGIY

-2698 TLNRCRLMKN
+2698 TLNRCRLIKN

-2759 ESKNGN
+2759 NSENGN

-2775 NDVTCGKI
+2775 NDVTHNKSMG
-2783 TSTESSQ
+2783 TQVSQ

-2799 DDASTMT
+2799 DDASNMKP
-2806 AGYQDA
+2806 GYQDA

-2821 NKAKEDGAIHV
+2821 NKANQDGAIHV
-2832 ENEVSGTITPI
+2832 ENEVKNGTITPI
-2843 LYNTAIWGNESTG
+2843 LYNTAIWGNESTVTEG
-2856 NSVLLKREHM
+2856 DKVLLKREHM

-2871 DELPESTASTAN
+2871 DELPASTAK

-2896 DGPRFTEPTTIKGY
+2896 DGPRFTEPTTTKGY
-2910 EGYKLDAKWNPQA
+2910 EGYKPDAKWNPQA
-2923 ISVLTDAGDGKK
+2923 ISVLTDAGDGSKDK
-2935 KADDTYEKGKEGKYF
+2935 DDKNETGKYLN
-2950 DWWYKHEDRLDDYG
+2950 WWTMHNTRLKKNVYR
-2964 YPSEY
+2964 SEY

-2980 RYVGPKDEKGVVTEK
+2980 RYVGPKDENGNVAKK

-3010 TDLERVY
+3010 TDQEKVY

-3051 ASTGTGTGITSKRQ
+3051 SSTGTGTGISSKRQ

-3086 FVNNAD
+3086 YVNAAD

-3157 ISNQEDYGVGI
+3157 QSNKEDYGVGI

-3215 LFADGKGDGIIINNG
+3215 LFADGNGDGIIITGNG
-3230 KSDITNA
+3230 KPDITNA
-3237 TFVNN
+3237 TFVNNN

-3282 GDVLNGPNFVDP
+3282 DDVLNGPNFVDP
-3294 EHGDYRIRPSLLLL
+3294 EHGDYRIRPSLMLLDK
-3308 NQGNNEK
+3308 GNNEK
-3315 YCQAVGLTEAGH
+3315 YCQAVGLTEEGQ

-3344 ARLIGSNIDIGAYE
+3344 ARLTGSNIDIGAYE

-3391 INLAELYANKHAGEY
+3391 INLAELYANKNPGKY

-3431 SMREETSSETG
+3431 SMREETSSKTGKTETEK
-3442 TEAIVN
+3442 TKAIVK

-3470 LNNTTTGS
+3470 LNNATTGTD
-3478 ETRMCLVDG
+3478 TRMCLVDG

-3497 GNSMLSTSIID
+3497 GNSMLSTSILD
-3508 GNISGDANGMLYNS
+3508 TNAKVTGDASGVLYNS
-3522 LALGTVENVK
+3522 LALGSVEKVK
-3532 SVNVTASGALS
+3532 SVNVTASGALPS
-3543 STTGSA
+3543 STGSA
-3549 ANRAS
+3549 ANRSS
-3554 VNTYN
+3554 VTTNN
-3559 KPVNTYNKYVK
+3559 YVK
-3570 DEYWKFQLDETSGD
+3570 DEYWKYQIDETD
-3584 INANADATATNECI
+3584 NDNINQHDANVDGNPTKACTVQ
-3598 DKVMHRHDLAGNK
+3598 VMHSHDLAGNQ
-3611 RIRDN
+3611 RIRDK

-3628 NDAEANMTDYPHGK
+3628 NDAEANKDDYPHGK

-3659 FYTETNPFCPGFL
+3659 FYKETNPFSPGFL

-3687 NLTNFAVERNLKKGT
+3687 NLTYFAVERDLKAGT

-3716 SGFENPETSG
+3716 SGFEKPETSG

-3844 YGRVIYQYDDND
+3844 YGRVIYQYDDKD
-3856 KDKGNDNDND
+3856 KDKGND

-3907 VEHSP
+3907 VEHSE
-3912 ARAKT
+3912 AK
-3917 AYQATKALNIAIT
+3917 ATKAYAEPQALNIAIT
-3930 QNDRISRA
+3930 QNSRTSRA
-3938 SNGSP
+3938 GNGTP

-3953 PAQEAKSDFDLG
+3953 PVQEAKSDFDLG

-3992 AISIDAEQSIG
+3992 AVSIEAEQSIG

-4071 KSDISIQSIGFR
+4071 KSDISIQAIGFR

-4122 QGNVIVEVTRGGKQM
+4122 QGNVIVEVTRGGKQV

>member
-1 MRIQHTTYRKIIAL
+1 MRKLYPTYCKLIATLLLLGCSIAL
-15 LILLSS
+15 S
-21 VSSLFAQSKTYHV
+21 AQGKTYHV
-34 TAEATSGGDGLSWDK
+34 KADSEITTSGSDGLSWEN
-49 AITLTEALNLAK
+49 AITLTEALSRAK

-76 HIYKAPEGGFVLP
+76 HIYKAPKGGFVLP
-89 SGVAMYGGFEGK
+89 SGVAMYGGFAGD
-101 ETNKNALPTGRHKYQ
+101 ETIKNDLPTGRHKYQ
-116 MKYQTALVGDIN
+116 MKYQTALVGDIA

-142 NTTRTDNATHVLT
+142 NTTRTDNAIHVLT
-155 LQMGVTP
+155 LQMGVTQD
-162 GNTNENNAPTIVS
+162 NTNDGNKPTIVS

-183 ASGEN
+183 ASGAN

-199 VVNNSNGGNAQ
+199 VVNNSNDGNAQ

-233 VDKSCTNPQSAISYC
+233 VDNSCTNQLSAISYC
-248 SFFNNVAGKRGTS
+248 SIFNNVAGKRGSS

-286 GGIRLSKTS
+286 GGIRLSGTS

-306 VSAVDLTAAGAS
+306 VSAVDLTTAGAS
-318 GSDGGGAVY
+318 DSNGGGAVY

-351 SEVESADGKDANGNV
+351 SEVEPAGGKDANGNV
-366 RISIQNHTTKPA
+366 HISIQNHTTKPA
-378 PWFVQSVVNLGYDF
+378 PWFVQSVVNLGFDF

-459 RLMAGRIRYVMQ
+459 RLMAGRIRYVKQ
-471 NRQGTGDGSSW
+471 KRVGKGDGSSW
-482 ANAMDDIQKA
+482 ENAMDDIQKA

-531 MKDGISVYGSFKGNE
+531 MKDGISVYGSFKGDE

-578 TTWSPT
+578 TIWSPT

-863 YYSGMGFEQI
+863 YYSGMGFKQI

-888 GVITDKTEVDY
+888 GVITDKTEINY
-899 FWEVKQ
+899 FWELKQ

-936 SFTPSTGAYMPDNHD
+936 SFTPSTGAYMPDNHN
-951 IVFELNTTAKRL
+951 IVFELNKTAMRL

-981 EKSYTSSAVDEVID
+981 EKSYTSSSVDEVID
-995 YLATIQDGD
+995 YLATIQDGGK
-1004 TVNVVEKGSTTKTK
+1004 VNVVEKGSTTKTSFK
-1018 FTINK
+1018 INK
-1023 ADGYQFEICARE
+1023 ADGYQFEICTRE

-1071 PAYSEKKNPDDSDR
+1071 PAYSEKEDPTDSDR
-1085 NPILYRTEVNG
+1085 NPTRYRTEVNG
-1096 NMEGSELSDGLYHLV
+1096 NIEGSELSDGLYHLV
-1111 RIEAGANVTIDGYV
+1111 RIEAGANVTIDGYA
-1125 FTHAYAAGK
+1125 FSHAYAAGK

-1198 KDLHNQNPSELPS
+1198 QDINEQQLTEWPS
-1211 IIYLNKSNG
+1211 IIYLNKSEG
-1220 SNNSLTLNHVSIINN
+1220 SNNQLTLKHVTIINN
-1235 EGVAPDY
+1235 IGLAPAKKD
-1242 NLVQQTSYAVGNKLY
+1242 LGSTSYAAGNVVIYQGKT
-1257 INGAWE
+1257 IE
-1263 GSKCNNTIDI
+1263 GSTAYNSIYPI
-1273 NTLGKD
+1273 HTLGES
-1279 GAMNF
+1279 GAKNF

-1289 EVGAKMVG
+1289 KVGARMVG
-1297 NVYFG
+1297 NVYYG
-1302 GYAAFRP
+1302 GYAFFRP
-1309 LTSSIEAGK
+1309 LTSSIEAGN

-1326 TTTKDMTGEERN
+1326 TTTEDMTGEERN
-1338 LGGAPDLGAYEAL
+1338 LGGAPDLGAYEAI
-1351 LPKDGHVIYVRSYNT
+1351 LPEDGRVIYVRSYNT
-1366 EWIENNATD
+1366 KYISNEDSNYD
-1375 KEQIDGSPNFN
+1375 DQDGEPDFN
-1386 LLNDDTSG
+1386 LLQKSDTQ
-1394 KVYNGTSWDAAI
+1394 YDGTSWDKAI
-1406 HGNAVCDLNQLEA
+1406 IGNAMCDNTIEKSGNKFYVTDNGTLLNTTI
-1419 NDNNFYIRLEDGK
+1419 DNKEYSETGGK
-1432 MMAAT
+1432 YRSET
-1437 KDVRAY
+1437 NSYGDF
-1443 SVYQK
+1443 
-1448 PTSWKNN
+1448 WKN
-1455 TGIYADNYYGPISGH
+1455 SG
-1470 YSHFMVNGF
+1470 
-1479 INDYLKDNTNA
+1479 
-1490 DLYWNVYQGNTN
+1490 
-1502 HKDKY
+1502 
-1507 SDKDFNLIN
+1507 NLQKQKSTDWDTYNQIKN
-1516 NDRKERYVSGLQFA
+1516 NREERYISGLQYA
-1530 VEKAAKY
+1530 VEKAAKI
-1537 NEEHKNES
+1537 NES
-1545 GFIPKEVWV
+1545 LKPGEEPVVVWV
-1554 GAGVYTD
+1554 GAGIYTD
-1561 YKGFVIRNG
+1561 YKGFVIRDK

-1577 PHEGNPNMDDRLPLL
+1577 PYEGYPNESDRHPLL
-1592 SQYIP
+1592 SQYVP
-1597 ARGDKKDKKK
+1597 ARKEYENLVKTK
-1607 SDYETILQIRKESPV
+1607 YETILQIRKESPV
-1622 KRDNNDVLQHNMETE
+1622 YFKKGDKEMWYQEYKPEDGSKYEHTKTLIDKKET
-1637 INNRNVERH
+1637 ERH
-1646 YVLYQPDVCV
+1646 YVLYQPDVCL
-1656 PTWHVVGDSSTIT
+1656 PTWSPSGD
-1669 QANSYRFIKN
+1669 
-1679 NSSHPYYENYQ
+1679 
-1690 GNSANAPYNV
+1690 GNSLRTDGNAV
-1700 NIYKQYENVKWD
+1700 RYKGNLIDNKYYKDYEYAKWD
-1712 GFTIR
+1712 GFSVR

-1722 NYQANRDGGPGVR
+1722 NYPGANRDGGAGVR
-1735 VFDNV
+1735 VFRGV
-1740 ELENLVI
+1740 ELENLII
-1747 VNNLNHGYRVRG
+1747 VNNFNHGGRVRG

-1766 QNSKISNSYQLNNY
+1766 ENSKISNSYLLRNLSY
-1780 ATNANSVS
+1780 ANSS
-1788 KAQVPDDTFK
+1788 E
-1798 KNKSKYGNQDVYGGG
+1798 SYGGG
-1813 AYMIVGTGF
+1813 AYMIQGTGY
-1822 NMVVAKNRVMGTTES
+1822 NLVVANNRCYNGTCR
-1837 GGGIFI
+1837 GGGIFL
-1843 ESATFYN
+1843 ESAKFYN
-1850 NTVAYNMV
+1850 NTIAYNMATD
-1858 ENKNE
+1858 
-1863 GSGIMQWSNAET
+1863 GT
-1875 GINSSLSLY
+1875 GIYHWQDAKTGVASQLSLY
-1884 NCIIYGNIKRNGGTN
+1884 NCIIYDNYNNSKQITDQVNSAASDKMNPSHNCYMNSGNINDKFKESDGNFTGTKAQAFPFENQTYESGHEGNFRFRNARL
-1899 YQVGSTSVNTFKT
+1899 K
-1912 PHSCYLPSCTD
+1912 
-1923 ALNNIFKKDSKN
+1923 NN
-1935 IISSVNPFAD
+1935 
-1945 GENAKN
+1945 
-1951 TLDFRLAAES
+1951 FRLAANSE
-1961 KCLNAGTEDLKQ
+1961 CLNAGTEDLNQ

-2005 DNTENIAAEAKTN
+2005 DNTENIAAQEKKN
-2018 TAGIV
+2018 NAGIV

-2067 GITDNAKKS
+2067 GITDNDKKS

-2086 ADENGD
+2086 ADKNGD

-2132 VPDPKTYNWDN
+2132 EPIEGTYNWDN
-2143 DQRDCI
+2143 DQRNCI
-2149 NEYQTLLSAK
+2149 SEYQTILSAK

-2213 DVAGFKS
+2213 DKAGFKS

-2262 LNNKAQEGG
+2262 LNNVAQEGG

-2283 EEKDFHAYVISCTI
+2283 EEKVFHAYVISCTI
-2297 VKNDATIGG
+2297 VKNEATTGG

-2321 IWGNTAQTD
+2321 IWGNNAQTD
-2330 NNISGKVDF
+2330 NNISGKVDI
-2339 LSEDY
+2339 LSADY
-2344 LQGTGSGSLTTQFYP
+2344 LQGTGSRTTKFYP

-2371 ANMMNTEMSS
+2371 ANMMNTEMTS

-2398 SPLIGNGVDKSYVE
+2398 SPLIGNGVDKAYIE
-2412 AWKDYGISDYD
+2412 AWKNYGISDYD

-2442 ELPIFDTTKLLKR
+2442 ELPTFDKTKLLKR
-2455 LFVSQEGGELVNDE
+2455 LFVSQEGGELVNDAD
-2469 NIQKYYGRS
+2469 IQKYYGRS

-2492 IKEAR
+2492 INEAR
-2497 EKNVAT
+2497 KQKVADET
-2503 EATHFEIL
+2503 THFEIL

-2524 DKDLSPDQNTIDR
+2524 KENISTGQTNIDR

-2543 IPVNVDIFGSFSVND
+2543 IPANVDIFGSFSVEDN
-2558 PYSSTPVDPKTGK
+2558 YSSDPKDAVPT
-2571 ETGGKFTSLGDKT
+2571 ESFTSLGNIT
-2584 LEADGDIKT
+2584 LRPEMKIKDI
-2593 ILEDRNKDHMTDN
+2593 LSERNKNHMADN

-2641 SNAESTG
+2641 SNAES
-2648 TSSSQNNEVVL
+2648 SQNNEVVL

-2667 ETMTELKSIEGENK
+2667 ETMTELKTMEGEDEEV
-2681 IAEIGRGGGIY
+2681 AEIGRGGGIY
-2692 TNRVNY
+2692 TNRMNY

-2759 ESKNGN
+2759 ASENGN

-2799 DDASTMT
+2799 DDAGSMT
-2806 AGYQDA
+2806 EGYQDA

-2821 NKAKEDGAIHV
+2821 NKAKQDGAIHV
-2832 ENEVSGTITPI
+2832 ENEVESGTITPI
-2843 LYNTAIWGNESTG
+2843 LYNTAIWGNESTD
-2856 NSVLLKREHM
+2856 NSVLLRREHM
-2866 RNCAW
+2866 NNCAW
-2871 DELPESTASTAN
+2871 DELPESTTSTAN
-2883 DGNIKLNKENIAS
+2883 DGNIKLNTENIAS
-2896 DGPRFTEPTTIKGY
+2896 DGPRFTEPTTTKGY

-2923 ISVLTDAGDGKK
+2923 ISVLTDAGDGSKDK
-2935 KADDTYEKGKEGKYF
+2935 DDKNETGKYLN
-2950 DWWYKHEDRLDDYG
+2950 WWTMHNTRLKKNVYR
-2964 YPSEY
+2964 SEY

-2980 RYVGPKDEKGVVTEK
+2980 RYVGPKDENGNVAKK

-3010 TDLERVY
+3010 TDQEKVY

-3051 ASTGTGTGITSKRQ
+3051 SSTGTGTGISSKRQ

-3086 FVNNAD
+3086 YVNAAD

-3151 GFTFIN
+3151 GFTFTN
-3157 ISNQEDYGVGI
+3157 MSNQKDYGVGI
-3168 NAVNNLTADGNTA
+3168 NAVNNLTADDNTA

-3200 AENKDANSALKLWNV
+3200 AENTNAKSALKLWNV
-3215 LFADGKGDGIIINNG
+3215 LFADGNGDGIKITGNG
-3230 KSDITNA
+3230 NPDITNA

-3242 NGTAVSTTSVYNS
+3242 KGNAVSTKSVYNS
-3255 VAWKNKDQA
+3255 VAWGNGTQDLEQD
-3264 KLNFKDHYNVI
+3264 NS
-3275 IDKNVVN
+3275 NVVIATGIMN

-3294 EHGDYRIRPSLLLL
+3294 THGDYRIRPSLLLL

-3315 YCQAVGLTEAGH
+3315 YCQAVGLTEEGH

-3431 SMREETSSETG
+3431 SMREETSSAPG
-3442 TEAIVN
+3442 STEAIVEN
-3448 DLLSQRKGIIESSSQ
+3448 LLSQRKGIIESASQ

-3470 LNNTTTGS
+3470 LNSGTTD
-3478 ETRMCLVDG
+3478 TRMCLVDG
-3487 FKVSGNVSLK
+3487 FKVSGNVSLQ
-3497 GNSMLSTSIID
+3497 GNSMLSTSILD
-3508 GNISGDANGMLYNS
+3508 AKVTGDASSLLYNS
-3522 LALGTVENVK
+3522 LALGSVKDVK
-3532 SVNVTASGALS
+3532 SVNVTASGELPS
-3543 STTGSA
+3543 PDGSA

-3554 VNTYN
+3554 VT
-3559 KPVNTYNKYVK
+3559 TYNKYVK
-3570 DEYWKFQLDETSGD
+3570 DEYWKYQLDETSKD
-3584 INANADATATNECI
+3584 INANADATATNACI
-3598 DKVMHRHDLAGNK
+3598 NKVMHNHDLAGNQ
-3611 RIRDN
+3611 RIRNN

-3628 NDAEANMTDYPHGK
+3628 NDATANQDDYPHGK

-3653 LKLDNG
+3653 LKLDNT
-3659 FYTETNPFCPGFL
+3659 FYTETNPFTPGFL

-3687 NLTNFAVERNLKKGT
+3687 NLTNFAVERNLKAGT

-3709 KATKMEV
+3709 KANNMEV
-3716 SGFENPETSG
+3716 EGTNNPADGS
-3726 VIAYYYNAA
+3726 VVAYYYNAA
-3735 TRAKYDYKFGKTN
+3735 TRAKYDYKFDQNDSK
-3748 SEAWIRGVDNQR
+3748 AWVRGVDNQR

-3766 RMDATEAKTVRFYG
+3766 RMEANGKMTVRFYG

-3788 RTNRSLLDKIT
+3788 STNKSLLDKIT

-3844 YGRVIYQYDDND
+3844 YGRVIYQCEE
-3856 KDKGNDNDND
+3856 
-3866 NDNDNG
+3866 NG
-3872 IYKAIN
+3872 SYKAIN
-3878 TDGIK
+3878 TYDLATGVS
-3883 TGYIPAMDAVFTQT
+3883 TDGYIPAMDAVFTQT

-3902 SEIVI
+3902 SESVI
-3907 VEHSP
+3907 VEHSE
-3912 ARAKT
+3912 ARATT
-3917 AYQATKALNIAIT
+3917 AYQATRALDIAIT
-3930 QNDRISRA
+3930 QSNRNSRA
-3938 SNGSP
+3938 GNSAP
-3943 VDDQLQLNAV
+3943 VDDQLQLNTV
-3953 PAQEAKSDFDLG
+3953 PAYEAKSDFDMG
-3965 SDGVKWMTSQNAQIY
+3965 SDGVKWMTNQNAQIY
-3980 ATRNGGRYSLLS
+3980 AIRNGGRYSLLS
-3992 AISIDAEQSIG
+3992 AVSIDAEQTIG

-4017 EECDASEYET
+4017 EDCDASEYET

-4071 KSDISIQSIGFR
+4071 KSDISIQAIGFR

-4111 KAEKEQ
+4111 KAEKVQ

-4122 QGNVIVEVTRGGKQM
+4122 RGNVIVEVTRGGKQV
-4137 AVRKIALK
+4137 AVRKIAQK